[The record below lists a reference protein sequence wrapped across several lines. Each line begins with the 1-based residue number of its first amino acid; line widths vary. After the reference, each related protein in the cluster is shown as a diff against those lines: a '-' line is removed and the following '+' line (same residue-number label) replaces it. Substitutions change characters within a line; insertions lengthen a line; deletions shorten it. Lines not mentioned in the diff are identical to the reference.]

1 MCYADPLPAGL
12 CLSIHVLRQEGE
24 YVHLIGHDSLV
35 SLFGLAFII
44 KGYMATPPDK
54 IHAFIVRLFGLTPPA
69 SPPLPHRV
77 QGWKKKQVISKK
89 QTNSLNF

>member
-35 SLFGLAFII
+35 SLFGLASII
-44 KGYMATPPDK
+44 KVYMATPPDK
-54 IHAFIVRLFGLTPPA
+54 IHAFIVRLFGLTPPCL
-69 SPPLPHRV
+69 PPSAP
-77 QGWKKKQVISKK
+77 QSAGMEKKAGD
-89 QTNSLNF
+89 

>member
-44 KGYMATPPDK
+44 KVYMATPPDK
-54 IHAFIVRLFGLTPPA
+54 THAFIVRLFGLTPSA
-69 SPPLPHRV
+69 SPPYATESRD
-77 QGWKKKQVISKK
+77 GKKSR
-89 QTNSLNF
+89 